1 MIGNI
6 TICGFVESVHRTK
19 LGIHIS
25 NERIMFIAENFISSL
40 VNKFGKHTDY
50 SDSGT
55 WNPQVCTFLHLKHR
69 LHYHLE
75 KSLIER
81 VLQYFKDIVESFYDY
96 YPCNSKRRDCDNS
109 HVYNWVELFV
119 SMYNNTIVAKNNPVQ
134 IIKEVVVFS

>member
-6 TICGFVESVHRTK
+6 TICGFVESVHRTI

-40 VNKFGKHTDY
+40 VDKFGKHTVY

-55 WNPQVCTFLHLKHR
+55 WNPQVCPFLHLKHR
-69 LHYHLE
+69 LHYPLE

-81 VLQYFKDIVESFYDY
+81 VVQYFKDRFESLMTITHAIVKE
-96 YPCNSKRRDCDNS
+96 
-109 HVYNWVELFV
+109 E
-119 SMYNNTIVAKNNPVQ
+119 IV
-134 IIKEVVVFS
+134 IIVMCITK